1 MKKILIFSSY
11 GGGGHTAVTKALT
24 SYLKDDYEVISTN
37 IFNDVLGSIDPIKK
51 FAFGAHSGE
60 DLYNYLMPRK
70 WYRFL
75 NTYYKIGSFYFNMRH
90 KKVCSMLRSYVKDQN
105 PDMIISV
112 IPIVNN
118 CILETAQEF
127 NIPFLLIPTDLDIT
141 TFTQHIKAPTYKK
154 FKIAL
159 PFEDPEALQR
169 VAENQISLE
178 NIGITGFII
187 RPDFFEEKNKIN
199 IKSFYQ
205 IPQDKPVIL
214 LLLGAVGLDDL
225 YIFSKELSMLTSP
238 AHIIVCTGRK
248 VSLKEKIESIEFPP
262 HLTKTIVGYTDR
274 ISDLMAIAD
283 LFITKSG
290 SVSVCEAIYM
300 NLPML
305 LDATT
310 EPLAWEQS
318 NHRFI
323 KKHSLGG
330 TIKEHSNI
338 SSTIDNI
345 FSYRFLPAFKK
356 NLIHLPKKH
365 GGSEI
370 KRFIEQMLKF

>member
-37 IFNDVLGSIDPIKK
+37 IFNDVLGCIDPIKK
-51 FAFGAHSGE
+51 FSFGRSGE

-90 KKVCSMLRSYVKDQN
+90 KKVCAMIRLYIEQHN

-118 CILETAQEF
+118 CILEIAQEL

-141 TFTQHIKAPTYKK
+141 TFTQYIKAPSYKK

-159 PFEDPEALQR
+159 PFEDQEALQR
-169 VAENQISLE
+169 IAENQISLE
-178 NIGITGFII
+178 YVDITGFII

-214 LLLGAVGLDDL
+214 LLLGAVGLNDL
-225 YIFSKELSMLTSP
+225 YIFSKELSKLTSP
-238 AHIIVCTGRK
+238 AHIIICTGRK
-248 VSLKEKIESIEFPP
+248 ESLKDKIERIGFPP
-262 HLTKTIVGYTDR
+262 HITKTIVGYTER
-274 ISDLMAIAD
+274 ISDLMAVAD

-305 LDATT
+305 LDATIQ
-310 EPLAWEQS
+310 PLAWEQS

-323 KKHSLGG
+323 KKYSLGG
-330 TIKEHSNI
+330 AIKDHSSI
-338 SSTIDNI
+338 SSMIDNI
-345 FSYRFLPAFKK
+345 LSYKFLPAFKN
-356 NLIHLPKKH
+356 NLCQLPKKH

-370 KRFIEQMLKF
+370 KKFIEQMLKS